1 MTNFAESQTA
11 PHSVLRA
18 AGATALSI
26 AIITGAPSPASGD
39 TGGDPGT
46 EGARMGDVYVT
57 DERVFADTPVT
68 PLEDLLQQL
77 ADAAGI
83 SLTLTGEIDGED
95 TLYARGDTLY
105 RVLDR
110 LLLDGHG
117 YAVETDEFHRI
128 RRLII
133 FSGSEGSSKLRP
145 VNNRQRYLA
154 RQLGKR
160 DDTTVSVMH
169 ETLFDRTLNDSHA
182 KLIAIGLLADVGS
195 ERAIESLKAGIGDP
209 DPQVRLATAKALYRL
224 LGEEALPLVGQ
235 IYYSPG
241 SASIR
246 KDVAALVAESS
257 HPLAQGIVLES
268 RSKE

>member
-1 MTNFAESQTA
+1 MGLST
-11 PHSVLRA
+11 
-18 AGATALSI
+18 AGAAALSF
-26 AIITGAPSPASGD
+26 AIIIGVASTASGE
-39 TGGDPGT
+39 TGGGP
-46 EGARMGDVYVT
+46 EPKGANGGDVYVA
-57 DERVFADTPVT
+57 DERVYADTQVT

-77 ADAAGI
+77 AEAAGI

-110 LLLDGHG
+110 LLPDGHG
-117 YAVETDEFHRI
+117 YAVELDEFRKI
-128 RRLII
+128 RQLII
-133 FSGSEGSSKLRP
+133 LSGREGTSELKA

-169 ETLFDRTLNDSHA
+169 ETLFDRALNDSNA
-182 KLIAIGLLADVGS
+182 KLIAIGLLADIGS
-195 ERAIESLKAGIGDP
+195 EHAIESLEAGIGDP
-209 DPQVRLATAKALYRL
+209 DPQVRLATARALYRL
-224 LGEEALPLVGQ
+224 RGEEALQLVGQ

-268 RSKE
+268 RNRE